1 MKQPD
6 ENNEIDNQLADFT
19 DRLLKGRTE
28 DPASISDEEL
38 LSLERTIVRLT
49 DTFPS
54 EPLEDAKVKQMLV
67 RLKARAKREEEQVKP
82 SFWKRIFDFQ
92 SNPQVGLLIGA
103 VMIVILIFISI
114 PFSNTHISSLS
125 GTAAS
130 GGGNLFVAIGL
141 VCILVIIY
149 WSSRR
154 K

>member
-1 MKQPD
+1 MKQSD

-103 VMIVILIFISI
+103 AVIVILVLISI
-114 PFSNTHISSLS
+114 PISSGPGSSLS
-125 GTAAS
+125 GAADS
-130 GGGNLFVAIGL
+130 GGGNPYIALGLMGILF
-141 VCILVIIY
+141 IIY
-149 WSSRR
+149 WVSRR